1 MKTSTVLIGLLK
13 YIILL
18 AIVGYLG
25 FVLIEIARPTK
36 EMVCKD
42 VVVELE
48 NGDTDILVTEADV
61 SALLA
66 KNHIMPKGKK
76 FSSIN
81 PEQIN
86 RILNNSPLL
95 DTAYCYRNSS
105 SQLII
110 CAQAPVPV
118 MHVLPDEGKEFYLS
132 MNGKP
137 IPPTRKGRNLVVAS
151 GNITPLWAKENLLEL
166 AKEIKRNDYW
176 RLQAQQVYVDKDH
189 IIWLTTRIAGHKIK
203 LGDGTMAANK
213 LERIRLFY
221 EKGLPQAGWNRYS
234 IIDASYRGQ
243 LVCTKQTNKKNK

>member
-1 MKTSTVLIGLLK
+1 MKTSTIFIGLLK

-18 AIVGYLG
+18 VIVGYLG
-25 FVLIEIARPTK
+25 FVLITIARPTK

-61 SALLA
+61 IALLA
-66 KNHIMPKGKK
+66 QNHIKPEGKK
-76 FSSIN
+76 FSDLN
-81 PEQIN
+81 LEDIN
-86 RILNNSPLL
+86 RVLDQSPLL

-105 SQLII
+105 SRLII
-110 CAQAPVPV
+110 CAQAPIPV
-118 MHVLPDEGKEFYLS
+118 MHVLPDEGKEYYLS

-137 IPPTRKGRNLVVAS
+137 IPLTPQGKNLVVAS
-151 GNITPLWAKENLLEL
+151 GNITPQWAKENLLEL
-166 AKEIKRNDYW
+166 AKEIKQSPYW
-176 RLQAQQVYVDKDH
+176 RLQAQQVYVDQNHK
-189 IIWLTTRIAGHKIK
+189 IWLTTRMADHKIK

-243 LVCTKQTNKKNK
+243 LVCTRKKHKKKQ